1 MSVLTGPDDLPVD
14 DPCSRQHVHV
24 QTFCDATLVHPGGA
38 TEEGCGILEQLALG
52 PHPSGLTGILDP
64 YRA

>member
-1 MSVLTGPDDLPVD
+1 MCSSDL
-14 DPCSRQHVHV
+14 DPLARENIQV
-24 QTFCDATLVHPGGA
+24 QALCDATIAMPDGT
-38 TEEGCGILEQLALG
+38 TEHGLGILEQLALG